1 MSDDR
6 MSDITQWTDA
16 ELLAEIAAC
25 GVSQDFAGIDWIEI
39 QIDRET
45 WRELRRRTEKS
56 RE

>member
-1 MSDDR
+1 